1 MEMLAEFKFAPS
13 EQEVLFARCLA
24 RESDYAKA
32 WLGAG
37 YEDLGH
43 TKNYTRGIALAKKGK
58 VSERLEF
65 FKSELI
71 QKADIKD
78 YEVIGEIKA
87 VALSNASD
95 FISDED
101 GELVDFRNLSR
112 EQMAS
117 VKRIKVTQTEFGVVR
132 EVFFHDKMQ
141 ALEKLAKM
149 LNLYERNNQANAPKI
164 VLNLGKQERVNVIDV
179 SEG

>member
-1 MEMLAEFKFAPS
+1 MEMLAEFKFAPT

-32 WLGAG
+32 WLDAG

-43 TKNYTRGIALAKKGK
+43 TKNYTRGIRLAKKK
-58 VSERLEF
+58 KISERLEF
-65 FKSELI
+65 FKTELI

-78 YEVIGEIKA
+78 YEVIGELKA
-87 VALSNASD
+87 IALSNAAD
-95 FISDED
+95 FINDED
-101 GELVDFRNLSR
+101 GELIDFRDLTRS
-112 EQMAS
+112 QMAA
-117 VKRIKVTQTEFGVVR
+117 VKRIKVTQTEVGVTR
-132 EVFFHDKMQ
+132 EVFFHDKPQ

-164 VLNLGKQERVNVIDV
+164 ILNLGKQETVNVIDV